1 MPTARGNDATLTA
14 TTTPGAS
21 CSIVI
26 NYKSGPS
33 NARGLETKTGD
44 VNGRVSWTWKVG
56 PLTTPG
62 SYRIDVIAVLGDD
75 RVTAR
80 TWFKVKDTGNPGYTS
95 TSSRQLDQPS
105 SITSI
110 NVKRLIS

>member
-1 MPTARGNDATLTA
+1 LPTAQGPDATLTA
-14 TTTPGAS
+14 RTAPGAS

-75 RVTAR
+75 RVPR
-80 TWFKVKDTGNPGYTS
+80 GLGLKSRIQVIPDTQAQAAGS
-95 TSSRQLDQPS
+95 W
-105 SITSI
+105 I
-110 NVKRLIS
+110 NQAA